1 MHTGT
6 HPKPDDGNLSLY
18 SDKDDQLNNAVFWGT
33 NFNFRE
39 TEQQI
44 KEFIR
49 SYRPLRVNPY
59 DPKSPYIVDTGP
71 EMQLETDEGE
81 ECRGIYWAMLKTQLE
96 IECFDLN
103 LDASHI
109 FEFDRNLYFKLIYFP
124 AETILYIDRIIN
136 EFYQR
141 LMAHDMSRNLQEHTF
156 QARIKNLQSRVSMRE
171 LKPKDINH
179 LLTVQGVVT
188 KASSI
193 FPEMKDAL
201 FQCTSCGNKEQ
212 SVIDRGRVEDPG
224 MCGRCGLK
232 NVFQLIHN
240 LCVFTDKQYVRL
252 QELPENIPD
261 GTTPSEVTLILYDD
275 MVDMVRPGDK
285 IEVVGIFR
293 AQPVRASRN
302 KRIYRSIFRSYL
314 DVVSLVAVAK
324 KDGNRIIDKD
334 ELEKNNFTENQ
345 KRHFRN
351 LSKNKNIYNILVN
364 SFAPSIFENEDVKK
378 GLLCQLFAGT
388 LKKAAGGNKTF
399 NIRNE
404 INILLLGDPSTAKS
418 QLLQYV
424 YKLAPRSMYTS
435 GKGSS
440 AVGLTAYII
449 RDPETRELTLEPG
462 ALILSDKGICCIDEF
477 DKMNDNARQMLHEVM
492 EQQTVSITKSGI
504 VCTLNSRTAVLAAAN
519 PRESKFNTN
528 RSIIYNI
535 SFPYTLLSRFD
546 LIFIILDKSNE
557 SVDSMLAQHILK
569 LYSPEVGSNLTS
581 NLKAAQD
588 LRSKE
593 YKYGDLLYKTDGFP
607 EDDSTDL
614 SSAEIERIPVNLF
627 AKYIAY
633 SRYHCFPAITEL
645 AENSM
650 IAKYIEM
657 RKLGSS
663 RNTITAS
670 PRQLESLIRLSE
682 ALAKMRLSDT
692 VEKYDVDEASRL
704 IKVALHQSATDPRTG
719 TIDMSIIT
727 TGNTS
732 SINQKIDRLVELFK
746 DYIGEVREMF
756 RDGSVSIDRFTEEI
770 NKRVKLEM
778 GELSSQEI
786 SMTLT
791 RLEEE
796 KLVTIIGSRYSNRY
810 RIKYT
815 APYSTV

>member
-1 MHTGT
+1 M
-6 HPKPDDGNLSLY
+6 L
-18 SDKDDQLNNAVFWGT
+18 WGT

-39 TEQQI
+39 TESQI
-44 KEFIR
+44 KTFIKNFEPR
-49 SYRPLRVNPY
+49 LVNPF
-59 DPKSPYIVDTGP
+59 DPESDFMVVEQGNRIELENETLPNHKGYYWKTLMELLDT
-71 EMQLETDEGE
+71 E
-81 ECRGIYWAMLKTQLE
+81 RY
-96 IECFDLN
+96 N
-103 LDASHI
+103 LDFDAGHI
-109 FEFDRNLYFKLIYFP
+109 YEFDRDLYHKLIYFP
-124 AETILYIDRIIN
+124 AETILYFDRIIN
-136 EFYQR
+136 ELYQKV
-141 LMAHDMSRNLQEHTF
+141 LAVDITKNLQHDHTI
-156 QARIKNLQSRVSMRE
+156 QARIKNLKEQISMRE
-171 LKPKDINH
+171 LNPKDINH
-179 LLTVQGVVT
+179 LITIQGVVT
-188 KASSI
+188 KTSSI

-201 FQCTSCGNKEQ
+201 FKCTACSNKSQC
-212 SVIDRGRVEDPG
+212 VIERGRVQDPG
-224 MCGRCGLK
+224 QCNRCGLK
-232 NVFQLIHN
+232 NVYELIHN
-240 LCVFTDKQYVRL
+240 LCVFTDKQYVKL

-275 MVDMVRPGDK
+275 MVDMIRPGDK

-293 AQPVRASRN
+293 AQPVRASVN

-314 DVVSLVAVAK
+314 DVVSLVSISRK
-324 KDGNRIIDKD
+324 NGNEIIDKD
-334 ELEKNNFTENQ
+334 ELDKDKFTDIQ
-345 KRHFRN
+345 KTHLRK
-351 LSKNKNIYNILVN
+351 LAKNKKIYDILIK

-388 LKKAAGGNKTF
+388 PKKTSGGNKTF

-424 YKLAPRSMYTS
+424 YKLAPRSMMTS

-477 DKMNDNARQMLHEVM
+477 DKMSDNARQMLHEVM

-528 RSIIYNI
+528 RSIVYNI
-535 SFPYTLLSRFD
+535 SFSYTLLSRFD

-557 SVDSMLAQHILK
+557 AQDTRLAQHILK
-569 LYSPEVGSNLTS
+569 LYSPLAGSNLTRKG
-581 NLKAAQD
+581 NTRD
-588 LRSKE
+588 LRSASIIKSNIRF
-593 YKYGDLLYKTDGFP
+593 KPDGFP
-607 EDDSTDL
+607 EDNSIDL
-614 SSAEIERIPVNLF
+614 STAEIDHIPINLF
-627 AKYIAY
+627 AKYIAFARHY
-633 SRYHCFPAITEL
+633 IFPQISPS
-645 AENSM
+645 AENQM
-650 IAKYIEM
+650 INKYVEM

-682 ALAKMRLSDT
+682 ALAKMRFSET
-692 VEKYDVDEASRL
+692 VEQFDVLEASRL

-732 SINQKIDRLVELFK
+732 SISEKIDRLVVLFK
-746 DYIGEVREMF
+746 DYIEELREMF
-756 RDGSVSIDRFTEEI
+756 REGSLSIGKFTQEI
-770 NKRVKLEM
+770 NFRVKAEM
-778 GELSSQEI
+778 GELTSQEI
-786 SMTLT
+786 SMTLS

-796 KLVTIIGSRYSNRY
+796 NLVALIGNRYTNKY
-810 RIKYT
+810 RIKLMHRI
-815 APYSTV
+815 PGI

>member
-1 MHTGT
+1 M
-6 HPKPDDGNLSLY
+6 
-18 SDKDDQLNNAVFWGT
+18 
-33 NFNFRE
+33 
-39 TEQQI
+39 
-44 KEFIR
+44 
-49 SYRPLRVNPY
+49 NPY
-59 DPKSPYIVDTGP
+59 DPRSGLLPTSNLIEEEMPEGQNYLGHYWNELKSQY
-71 EMQLETDEGE
+71 ELES
-81 ECRGIYWAMLKTQLE
+81 
-96 IECFDLN
+96 FN
-103 LDASHI
+103 LDFDAGHI
-109 FEFDRNLYFKLIYFP
+109 FEFDRDLYYKLIYFP
-124 AETILYIDRIIN
+124 AETILYFDRIIN
-136 EFYQR
+136 EFYQKDLVR
-141 LMAHDMSRNLQEHTF
+141 DISRGIGHDHTF
-156 QARIKNLQSRVSMRE
+156 QARIKNLKDRVSMRE

-179 LLTVQGVVT
+179 LITIQGVVT
-188 KASSI
+188 KTSSI

-201 FQCTSCGNKEQ
+201 FKCTSCGNKAQ
-212 SVIDRGRVEDPG
+212 CVIDRGRVQDPG
-224 MCGRCGLK
+224 KCSQCGLK
-232 NVFQLIHN
+232 NVFELIHN

-293 AQPVRASRN
+293 AQPVRASVN
-302 KRIYRSIFRSYL
+302 KRIYRSIFRSYM
-314 DVVSLVAVAK
+314 DVVSLVSVSRK
-324 KDGNRIIDKD
+324 HGNKIIDKD
-334 ELEKNNFTENQ
+334 ELEKDKFTEEQ
-345 KRHFRN
+345 ITHLRN
-351 LSKNKNIYNILVN
+351 LSQNKKIYDILAN
-364 SFAPSIFENEDVKK
+364 SFASSIFENEDVKK
-378 GLLCQLFAGT
+378 GLICQLFAGT
-388 LKKAAGGNKTF
+388 PKRASGGNKTY

-449 RDPETRELTLEPG
+449 RDPETRELMLEPG

-519 PRESKFNTN
+519 PKESKFNTN

-557 SVDSMLAQHILK
+557 TIDTHLAKHILK
-569 LYSPEVGSNLTS
+569 LYSPLVGSNLS
-581 NLKAAQD
+581 SGLGGVKKD
-588 LRSKE
+588 VRSVE
-593 YKYGDLLYKTDGFP
+593 YSYDNIRYKRDGFP
-607 EDDSTDL
+607 EDNSVDL
-614 SSAEIERIPVNLF
+614 STSEVTRIPVNLF

-633 SRYHCFPAITEL
+633 ARHHCFPLISPL
-645 AENSM
+645 AEETM
-650 IAKYIEM
+650 ISKYVEM

-682 ALAKMRLSDT
+682 ALAKMRLSNT
-692 VEKYDVDEASRL
+692 VEQYDVHEASRL

-732 SINQKIDRLVELFK
+732 SINEKIDRLVEMFK
-746 DYIGEVREMF
+746 EYINELKEMF
-756 RDGSVSIDRFTEEI
+756 RDGGSLSIDRFTEEI
-770 NKRVKLEM
+770 NKRVKAEM

-786 SMTLT
+786 SMTLG

-796 KLVTIIGSRYSNRY
+796 NIVSLIGNRYSTKYRVKLVHHGYGI
-810 RIKYT
+810 
-815 APYSTV
+815 

>member
-1 MHTGT
+1 M
-6 HPKPDDGNLSLY
+6 SAY
-18 SDKDDQLNNAVFWGT
+18 SDKDDHLNNAVFWGT

-44 KEFIR
+44 KEFIQN
-49 SYRPLRVNPY
+49 YRPLKVNPY
-59 DPKSPYIVDTGP
+59 DPHSPYVVDTGP
-71 EMQLETDEGE
+71 ELQIEGE
-81 ECRGIYWAMLKTQLE
+81 GIEDCRGMYWQMLKTQLE
-96 IECFDLN
+96 LDSFDLDLN
-103 LDASHI
+103 AAHI
-109 FEFDRNLYFKLIYFP
+109 FEFDRNLYYKLIYFP
-124 AETILYIDRIIN
+124 AETILYFDRIIN
-136 EFYQR
+136 EFYHKM
-141 LMAHDMSRNLQEHTF
+141 MAHDTSRNPQEHTF
-156 QARIKNLQSRVSMRE
+156 QARIKNLQNRISMRE

-179 LLTVQGVVT
+179 LVAIQGVVT
-188 KASSI
+188 KTSSI

-224 MCGRCGLK
+224 HCRRCGLK

-275 MVDMVRPGDK
+275 MVDMIRPGDK

-293 AQPVRASRN
+293 AQPVRANRF
-302 KRIYRSIFRSYL
+302 KRIYRAIFRSYL

-324 KDGNRIIDKD
+324 KDGRRIIDKD
-334 ELEKNNFTENQ
+334 ELEQDNYSENQ
-345 KRHFRN
+345 KRHLRN
-351 LSKNKNIYNILVN
+351 LSKNKNIYDILVT

-388 LKKAAGGNKTF
+388 LKKAAGGNKTL

-440 AVGLTAYII
+440 AVGLTAYIV

-477 DKMNDNARQMLHEVM
+477 DKMSDNARQMLHEVM

-557 SVDSMLAQHILK
+557 TVDSMLAQHILK
-569 LYSPEVGSNLTS
+569 LYSPLVGSNLTS
-581 NLKAAQD
+581 NLRSAQD
-588 LRSKE
+588 IRSKE
-593 YKYGDLLYKTDGFP
+593 YNYEGICYKTDGFP
-607 EDDSTDL
+607 EDDSIDL
-614 SSAEIERIPVNLF
+614 SSANISRIPINLF

-633 SRYHCFPAITEL
+633 ARHHCSPAISEI
-645 AENSM
+645 AENTM
-650 IAKYIEM
+650 IGKYIEM
-657 RKLGSS
+657 RRMGSS

-682 ALAKMRLSDT
+682 ALAKMRLSET
-692 VEKYDVDEASRL
+692 VEQYDVHEASRL

-746 DYIGEVREMF
+746 EYIGEVREMF
-756 RDGSVSIDRFTEEI
+756 REGSVSIDRFTEEI
-770 NKRVKLEM
+770 NKRVKIEM
-778 GELSSQEI
+778 GELTSQEI

-796 KLVTIIGSRYSNRY
+796 KLVSIIGSRYSNRY
-810 RIKYT
+810 RIKYM
-815 APYSTV
+815 APQSAI

>member
-1 MHTGT
+1 M
-6 HPKPDDGNLSLY
+6 
-18 SDKDDQLNNAVFWGT
+18 FWGT

-39 TEQQI
+39 TEKQI
-44 KEFIR
+44 KDFICKFK
-49 SYRPLRVNPY
+49 PIRVNPY
-59 DPKSPYIVDTGP
+59 DPESACIAETNKIEEESETPQELEGYYWGQLKS
-71 EMQLETDEGE
+71 QLETED
-81 ECRGIYWAMLKTQLE
+81 Y
-96 IECFDLN
+96 N
-103 LDASHI
+103 LDFDAAHI
-109 FEFDRNLYFKLIYFP
+109 FEFDRDLYYKLIYFP
-124 AETILYIDRIIN
+124 AETILYFDRIIN
-136 EFYQR
+136 EFYQKMQIAD
-141 LMAHDMSRNLQEHTF
+141 LSRNLGQDHNF
-156 QARIKNLQSRVSMRE
+156 QARIKNLRNKVSMRE

-179 LLTVQGVVT
+179 LITIQGVVT
-188 KASSI
+188 KTSSI

-201 FQCTSCGNKEQ
+201 FKCTSCGNKAQ
-212 SVIDRGRVEDPG
+212 CVIDRGKVQDPG
-224 MCGRCGLK
+224 LCTQCGLK
-232 NVFQLIHN
+232 NVFELIHN

-261 GTTPSEVTLILYDD
+261 GTTPTEVTLILYDD
-275 MVDMVRPGDK
+275 MVDLVRPGDK

-293 AQPVRASRN
+293 AQPVRASVN
-302 KRIYRSIFRSYL
+302 KRIYRSIFRSYM
-314 DVVSLVAVAK
+314 DVVSLVAISK
-324 KDGNRIIDKD
+324 KDGEKIIDKD
-334 ELEKNNFTENQ
+334 ELEKNNFTEEH
-345 KRHFRN
+345 KAHFRN
-351 LSKNKNIYNILVN
+351 LSRNKNIYEILSN

-388 LKKAAGGNKTF
+388 PKRAPGGNKTF

-519 PRESKFNTN
+519 PKESKFNTN

-557 SVDSMLAQHILK
+557 NVDSLLAQHILK
-569 LYSPEVGSNLTS
+569 LYSPLAGSNLASAMGPKRDT
-581 NLKAAQD
+581 
-588 LRSKE
+588 RSIE
-593 YKYGDLLYKTDGFP
+593 YFYDNIKYQGNGFP
-607 EDDSTDL
+607 EDSTVDL
-614 SSAEIERIPVNLF
+614 SSSNITRIPINLF
-627 AKYIAY
+627 AKYIAFA
-633 SRYHCFPAITEL
+633 RHHCFPAISQL
-645 AENSM
+645 AEDTM
-650 IAKYIEM
+650 ISKYVEM

-682 ALAKMRLSDT
+682 ALAKMRLSET
-692 VEKYDVDEASRL
+692 VEQYDVHEASRL

-732 SINQKIDRLVELFK
+732 SINEKIDRLVELFK
-746 DYIGEVREMF
+746 EYLEELREIF
-756 RDGSVSIDRFTEEI
+756 REGSVSIGRFSEEV
-770 NKRVKLEM
+770 NKRVKVEM
-778 GELSSQEI
+778 GELTSQEI
-786 SMTLT
+786 SMTLS

-796 KLVTIIGSRYSNRY
+796 NLISLIGNRYSNKY
-810 RIKYT
+810 RIKLLHRNYGL
-815 APYSTV
+815 